1 MGLNLDFPL
10 NPSYMV
16 YNVKVYIV
24 HSTQLSPFYVES
36 RSYSY
41 SYHIAIFSLLCEAI
55 VKSIPNKTPGDG
67 GEYEEKAYATQHYVK
82 SILC

>member
-1 MGLNLDFPL
+1 
-10 NPSYMV
+10 MV

-41 SYHIAIFSLLCEAI
+41 SYHIAIFSLCEAI
-55 VKSIPNKTPGDG
+55 VKSILNKTPGDG

>member
-1 MGLNLDFPL
+1 M
-10 NPSYMV
+10 Y
-16 YNVKVYIV
+16 
-24 HSTQLSPFYVES
+24 
-36 RSYSY
+36 
-41 SYHIAIFSLLCEAI
+41 EAI